1 MASPA
6 RTAGEPWGSTF
17 LNDLI
22 IRPEFAGSVLEE
34 FFIRSQFVQ
43 SGIVARN
50 TAMDMTAGGVV
61 VNVPFFKEFVAVEE
75 AIDSTDTWGES
86 AKGYLSPQRINMS
99 NYQIPVVH
107 RGWAAAADDISRL
120 GSGEDP
126 LSAIRSY
133 IANNM
138 AKNRQEYL
146 LALLDAVFDASNG
159 ALAGNSLG
167 DLGAAT
173 GTSSA
178 DTDAANHISA
188 SKVIEA
194 QNLLGERGSD
204 LSVIA
209 MHSSVY
215 NQLKVQGLL
224 TFSSPAAPGTTS
236 DIVWGG
242 GGIGVSNTE
251 IAYFAGMRI
260 VVSDQLVLAKGG
272 AATGDAMKY
281 PVYVFAPG
289 AVEEGVQS
297 GLRIEADRQILSK
310 QDVIS
315 LDYHYLLGI
324 PGISWGGTVGGVF
337 PKNSDIATATNWT
350 LAWGHREY
358 VPICHMIVNSPFGGD
373 YA

>member
-1 MASPA
+1 
-6 RTAGEPWGSTF
+6 
-17 LNDLI
+17 
-22 IRPEFAGSVLEE
+22 
-34 FFIRSQFVQ
+34 
-43 SGIVARN
+43 
-50 TAMDMTAGGVV
+50 MT
-61 VNVPFFKEFVAVEE
+61 
-75 AIDSTDTWGES
+75 
-86 AKGYLSPQRINMS
+86 
-99 NYQIPVVH
+99 
-107 RGWAAAADDISRL
+107 
-120 GSGEDP
+120 
-126 LSAIRSY
+126 
-133 IANNM
+133 
-138 AKNRQEYL
+138 
-146 LALLDAVFDASNG
+146 LALLPAP
-159 ALAGNSLG
+159 LQL
-167 DLGAAT
+167 
-173 GTSSA
+173 
-178 DTDAANHISA
+178 DTTAANHISA

-194 QNLLGERGSD
+194 QNLLGERGLD

-209 MHSSVY
+209 MHSAVY

-251 IAYFAGMRI
+251 IAFFAGMRI
-260 VVSDQLVLAKGG
+260 VVSDQLVLPKGG

-324 PGISWGGTVGGVF
+324 PGISWGGAVGGKF

-358 VPICHMIVNSPFGGD
+358 VPIVHFIVNSPFGGD